1 MRICEIEGFDS
12 EKTAAD
18 TLANNAKRMKQQAQK
33 FKAQVK
39 VKTAQQQL
47 AKTQSNI
54 NKPTNP
60 TTS

>member
-1 MRICEIEGFDS
+1 MKICEIEGFDS
-12 EKTAAD
+12 EKAAAD
-18 TLANNAKRMKQQAQK
+18 TLANNAKRMKQQAQQV
-33 FKAQVK
+33 KAQVK

-54 NKPTNP
+54 NKPNAP